1 MASRSSFSS
10 LPKEQPMHDQNLDRL
25 AAYLRERGL
34 RAALLSNPFT
44 ITWLTGYAPPIQTG
58 PNPFEGGPALAW
70 WQHGH
75 LRLILSDAEA
85 GAARAQGVDACEYVA
100 YTIEEPVAGFRNQGA
115 ILGELLRAEN
125 TAKTLFGVEVN
136 FLPAALLQTLQ
147 DV

>member
-58 PNPFEGGPALAW
+58 PNPFEGGPALGW
-70 WQHGH
+70 WQDG
-75 LRLILSDAEA
+75 RLTLVVSDAEA
-85 GAARAQGVDACEYVA
+85 PAARATGAEVVEYA
-100 YTIEEPVAGFRNQGA
+100 SYTYETPLAGTANQIEA
-115 ILGELLRAEN
+115 
-125 TAKTLFGVEVN
+125 
-136 FLPAALLQTLQ
+136 LQTVLAR
-147 DV
+147 VAS